1 MNPHGGAKCGCGWG
15 RYLLRIG
22 VSSVES
28 GLSGSLGM
36 RVALIA
42 GARPNFVKI
51 ARLQEALSGRSG
63 MEVLV
68 VHTGQHYDD
77 EMSAGFFRDLE
88 MQEPER
94 NLGVGSGSH
103 AVQTAGVMTR
113 FDAFLDEVA
122 TDMVVVVGDVNSTV
136 ACSLTAVKRG
146 IPVAHVE
153 AGLRSFDW
161 GMPEEINRLVTDRL
175 SSLLFT
181 PSRDGDENL
190 RREGRPA
197 EAIHFVGN
205 VMVDTLLKFRD
216 KAARSDVLARLGV
229 TAGEYAVLTM
239 HRPRNVDTRAAFA
252 GLLGAFAEIAGRIPI
267 VYPMHPRS
275 RRTLIEAGLLERA
288 EAISGL
294 MMTGP
299 LGYLDFIELEAR
311 ARFVMTDSGGVQ
323 EETTVLGVPCLTLRP
338 NTERPVTIT
347 EGTNTL
353 VGTSP
358 DVITEAAAGILDEG
372 YRLSGRLPELWDGH
386 ASERIADIIENYG
399 LRP

>member
-1 MNPHGGAKCGCGWG
+1 
-15 RYLLRIG
+15 
-22 VSSVES
+22 
-28 GLSGSLGM
+28 M
-36 RVALIA
+36 RVVLIA

-51 ARLQEALSGRSG
+51 APLQRALSGRG
-63 MEVLV
+63 GIDVLV

-77 EMSAGFFRDLE
+77 EMSAAFFRDLE
-88 MQEPER
+88 MEAPER

-103 AVQTAGVMTR
+103 AVQTAAVMTS

-161 GMPEEINRLVTDRL
+161 EMPEEINRLVTDRL

-190 RREGRPA
+190 KKEGRPA

-205 VMVDTLLKFRD
+205 VMVDTLLRFRE
-216 KAARSDVLARLGV
+216 KAARSDVLDRLGIA
-229 TAGEYAVLTM
+229 AGEYAVLTL
-239 HRPRNVDTRAAFA
+239 HRPGNVDTRGTFVGLLDAFA
-252 GLLGAFAEIAGRIPI
+252 GIAGHIPV

-275 RRTLIEAGLLERA
+275 SRTLAEAGLQARA

-353 VGTSP
+353 VGTSA
-358 DVITEAAAGILDEG
+358 DAITKAAAHILNEG
-372 YRLSGRLPELWDGH
+372 YKPSGRLPELWDGH
-386 ASERIADIIENYG
+386 ASERIADVIESC
-399 LRP
+399 

>member
-1 MNPHGGAKCGCGWG
+1 
-15 RYLLRIG
+15 
-22 VSSVES
+22 
-28 GLSGSLGM
+28 M
-36 RVALIA
+36 RVVLIA

-51 ARLQEALSGRSG
+51 ASLRRVLSGRSG

-77 EMSAGFFRDLE
+77 EMSGAFFRDLE
-88 MQEPER
+88 MDEPDR

-161 GMPEEINRLVTDRL
+161 EMPEEINRLVTDRL

-190 RREGRPA
+190 KKEGRPA

-205 VMVDTLLKFRD
+205 VMVDTLIRFRE
-216 KAARSDVLARLGV
+216 KAAQSDVLDRLGV
-229 TAGEYAVLTM
+229 VAGEYAVLTL
-239 HRPRNVDTRAAFA
+239 HRPRNVDTREAFVGLLDTFA
-252 GLLGAFAEIAGRIPI
+252 GIARRIPV

-275 RRTLIEAGLLERA
+275 RRTLTEAGLLERA

-299 LGYLDFIELEAR
+299 LGYLDFIELEGR
-311 ARFVMTDSGGVQ
+311 ARLVMTDSGGVQ

-353 VGTSP
+353 VGTNP
-358 DVITEAAAGILDEG
+358 DAITKAAIGILDEG
-372 YRLSGRLPELWDGH
+372 YKLSGRLPELWDGH
-386 ASERIADIIENYG
+386 ASERIADIVEDYG
-399 LRP
+399 GRP

>member
-1 MNPHGGAKCGCGWG
+1 
-15 RYLLRIG
+15 
-22 VSSVES
+22 
-28 GLSGSLGM
+28 M
-36 RVALIA
+36 RVVLIA

-51 ARLQEALSGRSG
+51 ARLREALSGRDG
-63 MEVLV
+63 IEVLV

-88 MQEPER
+88 MDEPER

-103 AVQTAGVMTR
+103 AVQTAGVMTG
-113 FDAFLDEVA
+113 FDGFLDEVP

-161 GMPEEINRLVTDRL
+161 EMPEEINRLVTDRL

-190 RREGRPA
+190 KREGRPA

-205 VMVDTLLKFRD
+205 VMVDTLLRFRD
-216 KAARSDVLARLGV
+216 KAAGSDVVERLGV
-229 TAGEYAVLTM
+229 VAGEYAVLTM
-239 HRPRNVDTRAAFA
+239 HRPRNVDTRDAFA
-252 GLLGAFAEIAGRIPI
+252 GLLGAFTEIAGRIPV

-275 RRTLIEAGLLERA
+275 RRTLGEVGLLERA
-288 EAISGL
+288 EGISGL

-299 LGYLDFIELEAR
+299 LGYLDFIELQAR

-353 VGTSP
+353 VGTNP
-358 DVITEAAAGILDEG
+358 EAIMKAAGGILDEG
-372 YRLSGRLPELWDGH
+372 YTLSGRLPELWDGH
-386 ASERIADIIENYG
+386 ASERIADIIENY
-399 LRP
+399 

>member
-1 MNPHGGAKCGCGWG
+1 
-15 RYLLRIG
+15 
-22 VSSVES
+22 
-28 GLSGSLGM
+28 M
-36 RVALIA
+36 RVVLIA

-51 ARLQEALSGRSG
+51 APLRRALSGRDG
-63 MEVLV
+63 VEVMV

-77 EMSAGFFRDLE
+77 EMSASFFRELE
-88 MQEPER
+88 IAEPER

-103 AVQTAGVMTR
+103 AAQTAGVMTA
-113 FDAFLDEVA
+113 FDVFLDEVE

-161 GMPEEINRLVTDRL
+161 EMPEEINRLVTDRL

-190 RREGRPA
+190 LREGRPA

-205 VMVDTLLKFRD
+205 VMADTLLAFRD
-216 KAARSDVLARLGV
+216 RAASSDVLARLGV
-229 TAGEYAVLTM
+229 DAGGYAVLTL
-239 HRPRNVDTRAAFA
+239 HRPSNVDTREAFS
-252 GLLGAFAEIAGRIPI
+252 GMLDAFAEIAGRIPI

-275 RRTLIEAGLLERA
+275 RKTLAEAGLMERA
-288 EAISGL
+288 EGIPGL
-294 MMTGP
+294 ITTGP

-311 ARFVMTDSGGVQ
+311 AAFAMTDSGGVQ

-347 EGTNTL
+347 EGTNEL
-353 VGTSP
+353 VGTDP
-358 DVITEAAAGILDEG
+358 AAITAAAGRVLDG
-372 YRLSGRLPELWDGH
+372 GVTVSGRVPELWDGR
-386 ASERIADIIENYG
+386 AAERIADIISTSQTES
-399 LRP
+399 RRQ

>member
-1 MNPHGGAKCGCGWG
+1 MGVWGWKSGILGG
-15 RYLLRIG
+15 
-22 VSSVES
+22 
-28 GLSGSLGM
+28 LGM
-36 RVALIA
+36 RVVLIA

-51 ARLQEALSGRSG
+51 APLRRALSERSG
-63 MEVLV
+63 VDVLV
-68 VHTGQHYDD
+68 VHSGQHYED
-77 EMSAGFFRDLE
+77 EMSAAFFRDLE
-88 MQEPER
+88 MEAPER

-103 AVQTAGVMTR
+103 AVQTAGVMTK

-161 GMPEEINRLVTDRL
+161 EMPEEINRLVTDRL

-190 RREGRPA
+190 KNEGRPV

-205 VMVDTLLKFRD
+205 VMVDTLLRFRE
-216 KAARSDVLARLGV
+216 KAARSDVLDRLGV
-229 TAGEYAVLTM
+229 VAGEYAVLTM
-239 HRPRNVDTRAAFA
+239 HRPRNVDTREAFA
-252 GLLGAFAEIAGRIPI
+252 GLLGAFAAIADRIPI

-275 RRTLIEAGLLERA
+275 RRTLTEAGLLERA
-288 EAISGL
+288 EATAGL

-299 LGYLDFIELEAR
+299 LGYLDFVELEAR

-353 VGTSP
+353 VGTDP
-358 DVITEAAAGILDEG
+358 DAITKAAIGTLDEE
-372 YRLSGRLPELWDGH
+372 YRPSGRVPELWDGH
-386 ASERIADIIENYG
+386 ASERIADTIEEYG
-399 LRP
+399 GRR

>member
-1 MNPHGGAKCGCGWG
+1 
-15 RYLLRIG
+15 
-22 VSSVES
+22 
-28 GLSGSLGM
+28 M
-36 RVALIA
+36 RVVLIA

-51 ARLQEALSGRSG
+51 APVRQALAGRAG
-63 MEVLV
+63 VDVMV

-77 EMSAGFFRDLE
+77 AMSAAFFRELE
-88 MQEPER
+88 IADPER

-103 AVQTAGVMTR
+103 AVQTAGVMTA
-113 FDAFLDEVA
+113 FDAFLDEVE

-161 GMPEEINRLVTDRL
+161 EMPEEINRLVTDRL

-190 RREGRPA
+190 LKEGRPA

-205 VMVDTLLKFRD
+205 VMVDTLLKFRE
-216 KAARSDVLARLGV
+216 KAAGSDVLDRLGLEER
-229 TAGEYAVLTM
+229 GYAVLTL
-239 HRPRNVDTRAAFA
+239 HRPRNVDSREAFGGMLDA
-252 GLLGAFAEIAGRIPI
+252 LETISSRVRV

-275 RRTLIEAGLLERA
+275 RKTLAEAGLMDRA
-288 EAISGL
+288 EAMQGL
-294 MMTGP
+294 TMTGP
-299 LGYLDFIELEAR
+299 LGYLDFLELQAR
-311 ARFVMTDSGGVQ
+311 AMFAMTDSGGVQ

-347 EGTNTL
+347 HGTNTL
-353 VGTSP
+353 VGTDP
-358 DVITEAAAGILDEG
+358 GAIVQAATRLLDGEAEVTGG
-372 YRLSGRLPELWDGH
+372 VPELWDGH
-386 ASERIADIIENYG
+386 AAERIADVIGAY
-399 LRP
+399 

>member
-1 MNPHGGAKCGCGWG
+1 
-15 RYLLRIG
+15 
-22 VSSVES
+22 
-28 GLSGSLGM
+28 M
-36 RVALIA
+36 RVVLVA

-51 ARLQEALSGRSG
+51 APLRRALAARDGV
-63 MEVLV
+63 EVTV

-77 EMSAGFFRDLE
+77 EMSAQFFRDLE
-88 MQEPER
+88 IAEPER

-103 AVQTAGVMTR
+103 AVQTAGVMTA
-113 FDAFLDEVA
+113 FDAFLDEVE

-146 IPVAHVE
+146 VPVAHVE

-161 GMPEEINRLVTDRL
+161 EMPEEINRLVTDRL

-181 PSRDGDENL
+181 PSRDGDGNL
-190 RREGRPA
+190 LREGRPA
-197 EAIHFVGN
+197 ETIHFVGN
-205 VMVDTLLKFRD
+205 VMVDTLLAFRD
-216 KAARSDVLARLGV
+216 RAAQSDVLERLGV
-229 TAGEYAVLTM
+229 SAGGYAVLTL
-239 HRPRNVDTRAAFA
+239 HRPSNVDTREAFS
-252 GLLGAFAEIAGRIPI
+252 GMLDAFSEIASRIPI

-275 RRTLIEAGLLERA
+275 RRTLVEAGLMETA

-294 MMTGP
+294 ITTGP

-311 ARFVMTDSGGVQ
+311 AALAMTDSGGVQ

-353 VGTSP
+353 VGTDP
-358 DVITEAAAGILDEG
+358 AAITAAAVRALDG
-372 YRLSGRLPELWDGH
+372 GGATPGRVPELWDGH
-386 ASERIADIIENYG
+386 AAERIADIIHSAQTES
-399 LRP
+399 RRQ